1 MDPPPPSPPYAHVFQ
16 TGQPKT
22 PWSKLD
28 DDECLSMLHEKYWG
42 KNILED
48 MQQWQERQTG
58 YQPVN
63 ADQSNVSPANFA
75 LSFDIEN
82 LDPSGLWVREDY
94 VLLYDHCTTYFN
106 KPNIQSAPEPPSI
119 VITGQPGIGK

>member
-1 MDPPPPSPPYAHVFQ
+1 
-16 TGQPKT
+16 
-22 PWSKLD
+22 
-28 DDECLSMLHEKYWG
+28 MLHEKYWG
-42 KNILED
+42 KNIRED

-119 VITGQPGIGK
+119 VITGQPGIGT